1 MFQYNVQRNGEA
13 WPTNV
18 GLARVYSAMG
28 DTAKALD
35 YAKKA
40 AVQAPDD
47 LNRKS
52 LQDMVQLLSKGQQV
66 VN

>member
-1 MFQYNVQRNGEA
+1 
-13 WPTNV
+13 
-18 GLARVYSAMG
+18 MG
-28 DTAKALD
+28 DTAKALE

-40 AVQAPDD
+40 AAQAPDD